1 MPGPDVCH
9 IVRFAVCHTTGRGMP
24 RPYGAFWGTYTM
36 KKLNIDNWF
45 FRTMALIGDWVFLSV
60 LWVIGCLPVV
70 TAGAAT
76 LSVFAVAHKMA
87 AGQDYAVCRDFCKA
101 FRRDFR
107 QATVIWLPMLALALL
122 LVLDGWYGGRIPAP
136 WGGLLRGAAVA
147 AALVWVLSFSWGL
160 ALLARFTYKKSAD
173 ALKNGLVLALRT
185 PRAALLTLLLAVLP
199 WAVLT
204 GVPAL
209 FFYLLP
215 FWLFVLPGAAAWG
228 IARAMRPAVT
238 KLEHKNNYYLDREE
252 NP

>member
-1 MPGPDVCH
+1 
-9 IVRFAVCHTTGRGMP
+9 
-24 RPYGAFWGTYTM
+24 M

-45 FRTMALIGDWVFLSV
+45 FRTMALIGDWVLLSV

-136 WGGLLRGAAVA
+136 WGGLLRGAAVV
-147 AALVWVLSFSWGL
+147 AALVWALALSWGL
-160 ALLARFTYKKSAD
+160 ALLARFTYNKGKRCTQKRACAGAAYPAGGAADFAACGSALGGFNRRTR
-173 ALKNGLVLALRT
+173 ALFLPAAVLAVRFARCVRVVYCPRHAPCRDRT
-185 PRAALLTLLLAVLP
+185 
-199 WAVLT
+199 
-204 GVPAL
+204 
-209 FFYLLP
+209 
-215 FWLFVLPGAAAWG
+215 
-228 IARAMRPAVT
+228 
-238 KLEHKNNYYLDREE
+238 
-252 NP
+252 

>member
-1 MPGPDVCH
+1 
-9 IVRFAVCHTTGRGMP
+9 
-24 RPYGAFWGTYTM
+24 M

-45 FRTMALIGDWVFLSV
+45 FRTMALIGDWVLLSV

-87 AGQDYAVCRDFCKA
+87 AGQDYDVCRDFCKA

-107 QATVIWLPMLALALL
+107 QATVIWLPMLVLALL

-147 AALVWVLSFSWGL
+147 AAVVWVLALSWGL
-160 ALLARFTYKKSAD
+160 ALLARFTYNKGSD
-173 ALKNGLVLALRT
+173 ALKNGLVLALRA
-185 PRAALLTLLLAVLP
+185 PKAALCTVVLVFWPLAVL
-199 WAVLT
+199 V
-204 GVPAL
+204 GIPAL

-215 FWLFVLPGAAAWG
+215 FLLFLIPGASAWC
-228 IARAMRPAVT
+228 IARAMRPAVAV
-238 KLEHKNNYYLDREE
+238 LEQKNNYYLDREE
-252 NP
+252 PL

>member
-1 MPGPDVCH
+1 
-9 IVRFAVCHTTGRGMP
+9 
-24 RPYGAFWGTYTM
+24 M

-45 FRTMALIGDWVFLSV
+45 FRTMALIGDWVMLSV

-107 QATVIWLPMLALALL
+107 QATVLWLPMLALALL

-147 AALVWVLSFSWGL
+147 ATLVWVLSFSWGL
-160 ALLARFTYKKSAD
+160 ALLARFTYRKSAD

-185 PRAALLTLLLAVLP
+185 PRGSAADPAACGSALGGFNRRTRALFLPAAVLAVR
-199 WAVLT
+199 
-204 GVPAL
+204 
-209 FFYLLP
+209 F
-215 FWLFVLPGAAAWG
+215 
-228 IARAMRPAVT
+228 ARCVRVVYCPRHAPRR
-238 KLEHKNNYYLDREE
+238 DRT
-252 NP
+252 

>member
-1 MPGPDVCH
+1 
-9 IVRFAVCHTTGRGMP
+9 
-24 RPYGAFWGTYTM
+24 M

-45 FRTMALIGDWVFLSV
+45 FRTMALIGDWVLLSV

-136 WGGLLRGAAVA
+136 WGGLLRGAAVV
-147 AALVWVLSFSWGL
+147 AALVWALALSWGL
-160 ALLARFTYKKSAD
+160 ALLAR
-173 ALKNGLVLALRT
+173 LKEAMHSKTGLCWRCV
-185 PRAALLTLLLAVLP
+185 PR
-199 WAVLT
+199 
-204 GVPAL
+204 G
-209 FFYLLP
+209 
-215 FWLFVLPGAAAWG
+215 
-228 IARAMRPAVT
+228 RRC
-238 KLEHKNNYYLDREE
+238 
-252 NP
+252 

>member
-1 MPGPDVCH
+1 
-9 IVRFAVCHTTGRGMP
+9 
-24 RPYGAFWGTYTM
+24 M

-45 FRTMALIGDWVFLSV
+45 FRTMALIGDWVLLSV

-101 FRRDFR
+101 FKRDFR
-107 QATVIWLPMLALALL
+107 QATVIWLPMLVLALL

-147 AALVWVLSFSWGL
+147 AAVVWVLALSWGL
-160 ALLARFTYKKSAD
+160 ALLARFTYNKGSD
-173 ALKNGLVLALRT
+173 ALKNGLVLALRA
-185 PRAALLTLLLAVLP
+185 PKAALCTVVLVFWPLAVL
-199 WAVLT
+199 V
-204 GVPAL
+204 GIPAL

-215 FWLFVLPGAAAWG
+215 FLLFLIPGASAWC
-228 IARAMRPAVT
+228 IARVMRPAVT
-238 KLEHKNNYYLDREE
+238 ELEHKNNYYLDREE
-252 NP
+252 GR

>member
-1 MPGPDVCH
+1 
-9 IVRFAVCHTTGRGMP
+9 
-24 RPYGAFWGTYTM
+24 M

-45 FRTMALIGDWVFLSV
+45 FRTMALIGDWVMLSV

-87 AGQDYAVCRDFCKA
+87 A
-101 FRRDFR
+101 
-107 QATVIWLPMLALALL
+107 
-122 LVLDGWYGGRIPAP
+122 
-136 WGGLLRGAAVA
+136 VA
-147 AALVWVLSFSWGL
+147 ATLVWVLSFSWGL
-160 ALLARFTYKKSAD
+160 ALLARFTYRKSAD

-204 GVPAL
+204 GAPAL

-215 FWLFVLPGAAAWG
+215 FWLFVLPGASAWC

-238 KLEHKNNYYLDREE
+238 ELEHKNNYYLDREE

>member
-1 MPGPDVCH
+1 
-9 IVRFAVCHTTGRGMP
+9 
-24 RPYGAFWGTYTM
+24 M

-45 FRTMALIGDWVFLSV
+45 FRTMALIGDWVLLSV

-76 LSVFAVAHKMA
+76 VSVFAVAHKMA

-136 WGGLLRGAAVA
+136 WGGLLRGAAVV
-147 AALVWVLSFSWGL
+147 AALVW
-160 ALLARFTYKKSAD
+160 A
-173 ALKNGLVLALRT
+173 LALRT

-204 GVPAL
+204 GAPAL

-215 FWLFVLPGAAAWG
+215 FWLFVLPGASAWC

-238 KLEHKNNYYLDREE
+238 ELEHKNNYYLDREE

>member
-1 MPGPDVCH
+1 M
-9 IVRFAVCHTTGRGMP
+9 
-24 RPYGAFWGTYTM
+24 
-36 KKLNIDNWF
+36 
-45 FRTMALIGDWVFLSV
+45 
-60 LWVIGCLPVV
+60 V

-107 QATVIWLPMLALALL
+107 QATVIWLPMLVLALL

-136 WGGLLRGAAVA
+136 YGGLLRGAAIV
-147 AALVWVLSFSWGL
+147 AALVWVLSLSWGL
-160 ALLARFTYKKSAD
+160 ALLARFTYKKGAD

-228 IARAMRPAVT
+228 IARAMRPAVAA
-238 KLEHKNNYYLDREE
+238 LEQKNNYYLDREE
-252 NP
+252 PL